1 MKKMI
6 QQFASK
12 VLIPCTYACSNLHGV
27 KQSVSFT
34 IFNEFCLQSNR
45 LQQRQKKA
53 NDNSLLSL
61 IRYQHLNSL
70 LQTTFQPDSIKHS
83 LRQELLVSKRQC
95 RQEVSSLFGEIGNF
109 VTIWRIIVAYLLPRK
124 VHLVYE
130 VPFYTLGSVDKK
142 ISICLQENPHQ

>member
-1 MKKMI
+1 MPAQIYM
-6 QQFASK
+6 
-12 VLIPCTYACSNLHGV
+12 VLSNLSHL
-27 KQSVSFT
+27 QFLMNSV
-34 IFNEFCLQSNR
+34 FNQTVSSR
-45 LQQRQKKA
+45 GKKKA

>member
-1 MKKMI
+1 MI

-12 VLIPCTYACSNLHGV
+12 VLIPCMPAQIYMVLSNLSHL
-27 KQSVSFT
+27 QLLMNSV
-34 IFNEFCLQSNR
+34 FNQTVSSR
-45 LQQRQKKA
+45 GKKKA